1 MDLLKS
7 LAHDQPGSLPTWVT
21 DPEEAIP
28 QPWRYMGLTR
38 FEQAVVVGRRA
49 LQLSQGAAPRV
60 AAKVPNDDPVLLA
73 MEELKCNNLPPMR
86 VFRYLPDGACFEVE
100 VHRANTAHHVRSRPW

>member
-1 MDLLKS
+1 MPS
-7 LAHDQPGSLPTWVT
+7 WVT
-21 DPEEAIP
+21 DPDEAIP
-28 QPWRYMGLTR
+28 QPCKYMGLTR

-86 VFRYLPDGACFEVE
+86 VFRYLPDGECVEVE
-100 VHRANTAHHVRSRPW
+100 VAGANTAHLMRSRPW